1 MTLYFFEEV
10 IYMKVCIAGAGKL
23 GLKVANALIGGDHNV
38 TVIDKNEETLQKLAS
53 QLDVMTLNANAKQIS
68 VLQDLHMASYDY
80 FLASTDDDE
89 KNIVIATLAKNL
101 GCSKVIARVRDPE
114 HMNQMDFIRE
124 VFDIDFIVNP
134 DFAITTEI
142 YKYLVEKYSLTNG
155 VFSTGK
161 AAMIE
166 LKVKKMPHLVGHHM
180 FEVGDHLPGMLVV
193 AISRSGKVLVPH
205 GNDIIQEK
213 DILYVIGNR
222 KDIMQLSRKVIEKGR
237 YTDIQKVMIIGGGKT
252 GLYLSKRLA
261 ELNLSVK
268 IIERNKARCHYL
280 AENLENVIV
289 LHGDGTDI
297 DLLEEENIDDM
308 DAVVTATGF
317 DEDNLLL
324 ALMAKNKGIEDVIAK
339 VSRGIYTNMVSEM
352 GVDMA
357 LNPLDITVS
366 QILRV
371 IQGKKRVVSSRL
383 IQGQAEIIEINVDQ
397 RMRLTRRPLKELTFP
412 SGVLIAAIHRG
423 KELII
428 PNGDTEI
435 KDGDRVLIVCLLSD
449 IIELEKLLRNTKRLD
464 FLK

>member
-1 MTLYFFEEV
+1 
-10 IYMKVCIAGAGKL
+10 MKVCIAGAGKL

-38 TVIDKNEETLQKLAS
+38 TVIDKNEETLQKLTS

-68 VLQDLHMASYDY
+68 VLQDLHIASYDF

-193 AISRSGKVLVPH
+193 AISRKGKVLVPH
-205 GNDIIQEK
+205 GSDIIQEK

-449 IIELEKLLRNTKRLD
+449 IIELEKLLRNTKKLD